1 MATAHKIRRGI
12 HVIKNPKESNE
23 KLAQRFQ
30 KKVQG
35 SRVIIE
41 AKERMYHKKPYKKK
55 EIRARAIMREHY
67 RSLREKQKYL

>member
-1 MATAHKIRRGI
+1 MSFHRRRAI

-23 KLAQRFQ
+23 KLIARFQ

-35 SRVIIE
+35 SRIVIE
-41 AKERMYHKKPYKKK
+41 AKEHLTYKKPLKKK
-55 EIRARAIMREHY
+55 EIRAHAIMREHY